1 MDLYGLPD
9 HLMTTAIAFDAQ
21 DSLAHFRQHF
31 VIDDPELIYLDGN
44 SLGRPLYA
52 TQALARDLVERQWG
66 QRLIRGWN
74 EGWIDAPA
82 RIGAK
87 IARLIGADPD
97 EVLVAD
103 ATSVN
108 LFKLAVA
115 ALRHHPGRR
124 VVLTDDMNFP
134 SDLYIL
140 QGAIDLLGQQ
150 HRLEIVPS
158 ADGIHGPVAALTARL
173 QPDVALLTLSHTLFK
188 SSYTYD
194 VAALTAAAHQAGAL
208 VLWDLSHSVGAT
220 SVDLHAAGADLA
232 VGCTYKYL
240 NGGPGAPA
248 FLFVRRAL
256 QAQLA
261 NPISGWMGQHDPFA
275 FGLDYVP
282 ADGMRHFLTGTPP
295 VVSLSLIE
303 PGVDLLLEAGMAAVR
318 AKSVQ
323 QTGYFIELWESAL
336 APWGFTLKTPRDAS
350 RRGSHVTLAH
360 PEGLRIDQALIHD
373 MQVVTDF
380 RAPNNIR
387 FGFAPI
393 YTSFGEI
400 ATAVARLQHVMQ
412 ARLYE
417 NYPAQPPPI
426 T

>member
-1 MDLYGLPD
+1 MDLPGLPD
-9 HLMTTAIAFDAQ
+9 RWIAQAHTLDAQ

-44 SLGRPLYA
+44 SLGRPLHA
-52 TQALARDLVERQWG
+52 TQALARDLVERQWAR
-66 QRLIRGWN
+66 RLIRGWN
-74 EGWIDAPA
+74 EGWIEAPA

-115 ALRHHPGRR
+115 ALRHQAGRH
-124 VVLTDDMNFP
+124 VVLTDNLNFP

-140 QGAIDLLGQQ
+140 QGAMGLLGQP

-158 ADGIHGPVAALTARL
+158 ADGIHGPAAALIGRL
-173 QPDVALLTLSHTLFK
+173 QPDVALLTLSHTVFR

-194 VAALTAAAHQAGAL
+194 MAALTAAAHQAGTL

-248 FLFVRRAL
+248 FLYVRRAL
-256 QAQLA
+256 HGQLA
-261 NPISGWMGQHDPFA
+261 NPISGWMGQHNPFA

-282 ADGMRHFLTGTPP
+282 AAGLRHFLTGTPP
-295 VVSLSLIE
+295 VVALSLIE
-303 PGVDLLLEAGMAAVR
+303 PGVGLLLEAGMAAVR

-323 QTGYFIELWESAL
+323 QSEYFIELWESVL
-336 APWGFTLKTPRDAS
+336 APWGFTLKTPRDTHH
-350 RRGSHVTLAH
+350 RGSHVTLAH

-373 MQVVTDF
+373 MQVITDF
-380 RAPNNIR
+380 RAPDNIR

-393 YTSFGEI
+393 YTSFSEI
-400 ATAVARLQHVMQ
+400 AAAVARLLQVMQ
-412 ARLYE
+412 ARLYD